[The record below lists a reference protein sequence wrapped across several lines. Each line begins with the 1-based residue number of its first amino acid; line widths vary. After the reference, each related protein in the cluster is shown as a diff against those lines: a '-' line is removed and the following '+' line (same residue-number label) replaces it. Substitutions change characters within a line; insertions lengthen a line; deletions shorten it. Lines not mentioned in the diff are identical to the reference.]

1 MIEHSTWAIVLK
13 RESTKEK
20 DDDYTLFT
28 WHLGKV
34 KARTASTR
42 KITSKLA
49 GHLEP
54 GTIGQVR
61 IVQRN
66 PESPM
71 RLIEALAETRTKDP
85 QAIKVLEFAEKI
97 TPFHEEDH
105 ALFITLKRA
114 VIDGVD
120 ERSGFRKI
128 LALSGFDPKGAS
140 CDWCGSKKIA
150 YFLPEDII
158 FLCKQCLEK
167 RKDMVSNGGA
177 SQ

>member
-1 MIEHSTWAIVLK
+1 MIEHSTWPIVLK
-13 RESTKEK
+13 RESVKEK

-34 KARTASTR
+34 RARTASTR

-61 IVQRN
+61 MVQRSL
-66 PESPM
+66 ESPL
-71 RLIEALAETRTKDP
+71 RLVEALSEAKTKDL
-85 QAIKVLEFAEKI
+85 QAIRVLEFAEKI

-128 LALSGFDPKGAS
+128 LALSGFDPKCAS

-150 YFLPEDII
+150 YFLPDDII
-158 FLCKQCLEK
+158 FLCKQCFEK
-167 RKDMVSNGGA
+167 RKNMVSDGNGR
-177 SQ
+177 Q